1 MPKIIRERVFDL
13 SHALSSLYPDSPW
26 ELIGVEYSGLNW
38 RDLNIEK
45 PTQEELET
53 EVQRLQ
59 AEWDSKKYQRQRMAE
74 YPNVED
80 QLDKIY
86 HDGVDAWKADIQA
99 IKDKYP
105 KPTE

>member
-1 MPKIIRERVFDL
+1 MPKIVREKIFEL
-13 SHALSSLYPDSPW
+13 SHALTSLRPNSAW
-26 ELIGVEYSGLNW
+26 ELIGTEYSGLNW
-38 RDLNIEK
+38 RDPNNEK
-45 PTQEELET
+45 PSQEELET

-80 QLDKIY
+80 QLDKIF
-86 HDGVDAWKADIQA
+86 HDGVDAWKVDIQA